1 MNNKLQPIL
10 SCAGRESV
18 AIDAELLNQ
27 LLLSFTPGFIGIRT
41 KAGNLIKELEYLRDQ
56 DGNVDTF
63 KSIIYREFLYLQLI
77 EAATLARTDS
87 AESEALLDGFC
98 QV

>member
-1 MNNKLQPIL
+1 
-10 SCAGRESV
+10 V

-63 KSIIYREFLYLQLI
+63 RSIIYREFLQLQLL
-77 EAATLARTDS
+77 EAANLARTAP
-87 AESEALLDGFC
+87 AEADALPDVAL
-98 QV
+98 